1 VDDNKLSADKCMELY
16 NILASAPQ
24 LKGFTFANI
33 AKMYDYD
40 SNEYSKF
47 KENMKPIK
55 QLRIM
60 S

>member
-1 VDDNKLSADKCMELY
+1 MELY